1 MILIVHK
8 PISLTLTL
16 TLWVMDNIKE
26 QLSNNSLLGI
36 LRLCISIPFLSTKTC
51 LLIFVVS
58 ILCPPLLFCAYVAFT
73 CLFGTLYH
81 QILNKEIVLTLLLPI
96 IHQIVF
102 LVFTLVPSTIAMF
115 LTIASVYTSEPI
127 PFFSFF
133 RAIFYIFLHYFDTFF
148 LVMAFVSLY
157 RALLINT
164 ICLSILAY
172 HTDNPLLLLVAC
184 IVLFLFIALQFF
196 TEHWLLAC
204 FVSMFE
210 GIHGMAALKRS
221 RELIKGR
228 TDILVVMLFFL
239 VCEWI
244 QLHQEIS
251 MLGDKLNSGSIDWR
265 VKLSAVPTFGLLF
278 PVILFGISA
287 QTVLYFFCNQEIDK
301 VALSKRLAWYL
312 RSTCSNYQ

>member
-1 MILIVHK
+1 
-8 PISLTLTL
+8 
-16 TLWVMDNIKE
+16 MDNIKE

-51 LLIFVVS
+51 LLIFFVS
-58 ILCPPLLFCAYVAFT
+58 ILCPLLLFCAFVAFT

-102 LVFTLVPSTIAMF
+102 LVFTLVPATIAMF
-115 LTIASVYTSEPI
+115 LTVASVYTTSEPI
-127 PFFSFF
+127 PFFSFI

-172 HTDNPLLLLVAC
+172 NTNNPLLLLVAC

-196 TEHWLLAC
+196 TGHWLLAC

-228 TDILVVMLFFL
+228 IDILVVLLFFL

-251 MLGDKLNSGSIDWR
+251 MLGDKLNSGSTDWR
-265 VKLSAVPTFGLLF
+265 VKLSAVSTFGLLF

-287 QTVLYFFCNQEIDK
+287 QTVLYFFSNQEIDK
-301 VALSKRLAWYL
+301 GALSKRLAWYL
-312 RSTCSNYQ
+312 